1 MITIHSI
8 VPRWSAR
15 FSRWYAYDTSG
26 NLIYLDFSF
35 SSGIPEAGKEYEM
48 LGKCMKPAQ
57 DGPLFVFLVAAFT
70 ERVAPVSG
78 VPSDSEGDIH
88 L

>member
-35 SSGIPEAGKEYEM
+35 SPGVPEGGKEYEM
-48 LGKCMKPAQ
+48 IGKCMKPAQ

-70 ERVAPVSG
+70 EKVVSAPDDL
-78 VPSDSEGDIH
+78 SDQKGDIQ